1 VACAVLCDE
10 MGVVLMESRKDLNVF
25 PTCRVFFDEFL
36 KSDFILQEDGST
48 FLVTPTGARCKELF
62 GVGEVE
68 EVEAR
73 GNIFRLKLNDLTATL
88 SLYASRR
95 ILGDDITAHKERKRR
110 TFIAFR
116 GTVHIRE
123 RAGARTKIM
132 LLAEEVG
139 TVEER
144 VRNGW
149 ILNTARRTMERIDAL
164 RISPSALPNK
174 EANEFSG
181 SGGGS
186 EFQEHYALD
195 DDTLD
200 VFANMAI
207 NAVTRMWL
215 QYHTRAK
222 ELVVGLLKKAGKSG
236 VAREQLVSVLK
247 TQGFKTEWVEELIE
261 ELIVEEIC
269 YEPNTGV
276 LKVFTSSKNP
286 VLT

>member
-1 VACAVLCDE
+1 ME
-10 MGVVLMESRKDLNVF
+10 VVLMESRKDLNVF

-36 KSDFILQEDGST
+36 KSDFSLQEDGST
-48 FLVTPTGARCKELF
+48 FIVTPTGARCKELF
-62 GVGEVE
+62 GVGELE

-73 GNIFRLKLNDLTATL
+73 GNIVRLKLNDLTATL

-95 ILGDDITAHKERKRR
+95 ILGDDITAHTERKKR

-116 GTVHIRE
+116 GTVHVRE
-123 RAGARTKIM
+123 RAGARPKIM

-164 RISPSALPNK
+164 RISPSSLKN
-174 EANEFSG
+174 EAAFSG
-181 SGGGS
+181 PGGGK

-195 DDTLD
+195 DDSLD
-200 VFANMAI
+200 AFASMAI

-222 ELVVGLLKKAGKSG
+222 ELVVGLLKNAGKSG
-236 VAREQLVSVLK
+236 VARERLVSALK
-247 TQGFKTEWVEELIE
+247 TQGFKTEWIEELIE

-269 YEPNTGV
+269 YEPKTGV
-276 LKVFTSSKNP
+276 LKVFTSSENP

>member
-1 VACAVLCDE
+1 
-10 MGVVLMESRKDLNVF
+10 MESRKDLNVF

-36 KSDFILQEDGST
+36 KSDFVLQENGST
-48 FLVTPTGARCKELF
+48 FLVTPTGARCKKLF

-73 GNIFRLKLNDLTATL
+73 GDIVRLKLNDLTATFFI
-88 SLYASRR
+88 YASRR
-95 ILGDDITAHKERKRR
+95 ILGEDITAYTEQRKR

-116 GTVHIRE
+116 GNVHVRE
-123 RAGARTKIM
+123 SAGTRTKVM

-139 TVEER
+139 TVVER
-144 VRNGW
+144 VRDGW

-164 RISPSALPNK
+164 CINRSSLKN
-174 EANEFSG
+174 EAAFSG
-181 SGGGS
+181 LGGS
-186 EFQEHYALD
+186 KEFQEHYALD

-200 VFANMAI
+200 AFASMAI

-222 ELVVGLLKKAGKSG
+222 EQVVGLLKKAGKSG
-236 VAREQLVSVLK
+236 VARERLVSALK
-247 TQGFKTEWVEELIE
+247 TQGFKTEWVEEVIE

-269 YEPNTGV
+269 YEPKTGV

-286 VLT
+286 VPT

>member
-1 VACAVLCDE
+1 
-10 MGVVLMESRKDLNVF
+10 MESRKDLNVF
-25 PTCRVFFDEFL
+25 STCRVFFDEFL
-36 KSDFILQEDGST
+36 KSDFILQENGST
-48 FLVTPTGARCKELF
+48 FLVTPTGARCKEFF

-73 GNIFRLKLNDLTATL
+73 GNIVRLKLNDLTATL
-88 SLYASRR
+88 SLYASRS
-95 ILGDDITAHKERKRR
+95 ILGEDITAHTERKRA
-110 TFIAFR
+110 FIAFR
-116 GTVHIRE
+116 GNVHVRE
-123 RAGARTKIM
+123 STGKRTKVM

-144 VRNGW
+144 VRDCW

-164 RISPSALPNK
+164 RINPSALPNN

-181 SGGGS
+181 LGSGS
-186 EFQEHYALD
+186 KELQEHYALD

-200 VFANMAI
+200 VFASMAI
-207 NAVTRMWL
+207 NAVTRMWM

-222 ELVVGLLKKAGKSG
+222 EQVVGLLKKAGKSG
-236 VAREQLVSVLK
+236 VARERLVSALK
-247 TQGFKTEWVEELIE
+247 TQGFKTEWVEEVIE

-269 YEPNTGV
+269 YEPKTGV

>member
-1 VACAVLCDE
+1 
-10 MGVVLMESRKDLNVF
+10 MESRKDLNVF
-25 PTCRVFFDEFL
+25 QTCRVFFDEFL
-36 KSDFILQEDGST
+36 KSDFIVQEDGST
-48 FLVTPTGARCKELF
+48 FLVTPTGARCNKLF

-73 GNIFRLKLNDLTATL
+73 GNIVRLKLNDLTATL

-95 ILGDDITAHKERKRR
+95 ILGDDITAHTERKR

-116 GTVHIRE
+116 GNVHVRE
-123 RAGARTKIM
+123 SAGTRPKVM

-149 ILNTARRTMERIDAL
+149 ILNTARRTMERIEAL

-181 SGGGS
+181 RGGGK
-186 EFQEHYALD
+186 ELQEHYALD

-200 VFANMAI
+200 AFASMAI

-236 VAREQLVSVLK
+236 VARERLVSALK

-269 YEPNTGV
+269 YEPKTGV
-276 LKVFTSSKNP
+276 LKLVTSSENP